1 MKKILFRKLLKD
13 YLSFFFITLFSVSI
27 IIWVFQAVNYLDIM
41 IEDGRDYLI
50 YIKYSLL
57 NFPKTFSKLFPFV
70 LFFSLFYVTIKY
82 ENNNELIIFWNFGI
96 NKMEIINFIF
106 KVSLFLLIIQITLN
120 SIVVPRSQ
128 ELAKSYI
135 KTSNINF
142 LGSLIKPQKFNDTI
156 KDLTIYS
163 DRKDEYGNL
172 YNLYLKKIIDKE
184 NFQITFAKKG
194 VFKEVNKIS
203 ILVLYDGETITG
215 KNNNITSFKFSKS
228 DFSLQNLTANT
239 ITYTKLQEI
248 STFSLLKCF
257 NEIYF
262 LKKYLSNKSIDRCT
276 KNNLKVFFIELYK
289 RLAIPFYIP
298 LLSLIPFLLLTSS
311 KENTNY
317 IKVKYLTFIIGFFVI
332 IFSETTIRLISDIH
346 ETNFIILGFPFFLS
360 LSLYLFFVKIFQLKN
375 FGL

>member
-106 KVSLFLLIIQITLN
+106 KVSLFLLIIQITLS

-156 KDLTIYS
+156 KGLTIYS

-172 YNLYLKKIIDKE
+172 YNLYLKKIIDKK

-194 VFKEVNKIS
+194 VFKEVNGIS
-203 ILVLYDGETITG
+203 IIVLYDGETITG
-215 KNNNITSFKFSKS
+215 KNNNINSFKFSKS
-228 DFSLQNLTANT
+228 DFSLQNLTSNT
-239 ITYTKLQEI
+239 TTYTKLQEI

-317 IKVKYLTFIIGFFVI
+317 TKVKYLTFIIGFFVI

>member
-106 KVSLFLLIIQITLN
+106 KVSLFLLIIQITLS

-317 IKVKYLTFIIGFFVI
+317 TKVKYLTFIIGFFVI

>member
-96 NKMEIINFIF
+96 NKIEIINFIF
-106 KVSLFLLIIQITLN
+106 KVSLFLLIIQITLS

-172 YNLYLKKIIDKE
+172 YNLYLKKIIDKK

-194 VFKEVNKIS
+194 VFKEVNGIS
-203 ILVLYDGETITG
+203 IIVLYDGETITG
-215 KNNNITSFKFSKS
+215 KNNNINSFKFSKS
-228 DFSLQNLTANT
+228 DFSLQNLTTNT
-239 ITYTKLQEI
+239 TTYTKLQEI
-248 STFSLLKCF
+248 STFGLLKCF

-262 LKKYLSNKSIDRCT
+262 LKKYLFNKSIDRCT

-317 IKVKYLTFIIGFFVI
+317 TKVKYLTFIIGFFVI
-332 IFSETTIRLISDIH
+332 IFSETTIRLISDTH
-346 ETNFIILGFPFFLS
+346 ETNFIILGFPIFLS

>member
-96 NKMEIINFIF
+96 NKMKIINFIF
-106 KVSLFLLIIQITLN
+106 KVSLFLLIIQIILS

-156 KDLTIYS
+156 KGLTIYS

-172 YNLYLKKIIDKE
+172 YNLYLKKIIDNK
-184 NFQITFAKKG
+184 NFQITIAKKG
-194 VFKEVNKIS
+194 VFKEVNGIS
-203 ILVLYDGETITG
+203 IIVLYDGETITG
-215 KNNNITSFKFSKS
+215 KNNNINSFKFSKS
-228 DFSLQNLTANT
+228 DFSLQNLTPNT
-239 ITYTKLQEI
+239 ATYTKLQEI

-262 LKKYLSNKSIDRCT
+262 LKKYSSNKSIDRCT

>member
-106 KVSLFLLIIQITLN
+106 KVSLFLLIIQITLS

-172 YNLYLKKIIDKE
+172 YNLYLKKIIDKK

-203 ILVLYDGETITG
+203 IIVLYDGETITG

-239 ITYTKLQEI
+239 TTYTKLQEI
-248 STFSLLKCF
+248 STLNLLKCF

-262 LKKYLSNKSIDRCT
+262 LKKYLSNQSIDRCT
-276 KNNLKVFFIELYK
+276 ENNLKVFFIELYK

-311 KENTNY
+311 KENTNFT
-317 IKVKYLTFIIGFFVI
+317 KVKYLTFIIGFFVI

>member
-13 YLSFFFITLFSVSI
+13 YLNFFFITLFSVSI

-96 NKMEIINFIF
+96 NKIEIINFIF

-172 YNLYLKKIIDKE
+172 YNLYLKKIIDKK

-276 KNNLKVFFIELYK
+276 ENNLKVFFIELYK

-311 KENTNY
+311 KENTNFT
-317 IKVKYLTFIIGFFVI
+317 KVKYLTFIIGFFVI

>member
-106 KVSLFLLIIQITLN
+106 KVSLFLLIIQIILS

-156 KDLTIYS
+156 KGLTIYS

-172 YNLYLKKIIDKE
+172 YNLYLKKIIDNK
-184 NFQITFAKKG
+184 NFQITIAKKG
-194 VFKEVNKIS
+194 VFKEVNGIS
-203 ILVLYDGETITG
+203 IIVLYDGETIAG
-215 KNNNITSFKFSKS
+215 KNNNINSFKFSKS
-228 DFSLQNLTANT
+228 DFSLQNLTPNT
-239 ITYTKLQEI
+239 ATYTKLQEI

-262 LKKYLSNKSIDRCT
+262 LKKYSSNKSIDRCT

-317 IKVKYLTFIIGFFVI
+317 TKVKYLTFIIGFFVI

>member
-203 ILVLYDGETITG
+203 IIVLYDGETITG

-239 ITYTKLQEI
+239 TTYTKLQEI

-317 IKVKYLTFIIGFFVI
+317 TKVKYLTFIIGFFVI